1 MAKGTRR
8 EFLKTS
14 AAAAGAVAGV
24 VPASRIL
31 AEEKLP
37 PSDVSAAQS
46 PKTFTLT
53 RQIPVEAGYDLA
65 VAGGGPAGTAAAVC
79 AARLG
84 AKVLLVE
91 ATGCLGGMGTSG
103 LVIAFD
109 PMADGRRMLVGGF
122 MREVVETMYSRKF
135 LKPGID
141 PNSWR
146 KNYHNW
152 TPFQVEGYK
161 LVLDEFAHKA
171 GVEVRF
177 FTRVIDAEADSQ
189 QGKLSGVVLQN
200 IEGYR
205 FVQAKA
211 FIDATGDAVLADL
224 CGAACREAGRDTPA
238 PMPATLCSLHAGIDW
253 SRMGNQYSALKKALA
268 DGHFTQPDRHFPGMS
283 QVDQSV
289 GYLNG
294 GHLFH
299 MNALKCKDL
308 SDGVML
314 GRRIV
319 QEYVAFYRKYV
330 SGCENLQLVTTGS
343 LIGVRESRRIVGE
356 YEMTFDDLKARR
368 QFPDQIGVFNKAVD
382 IHVSDCTEEAYKRF
396 REEYFKTGRIGQGEC
411 FGIPYSILVPKGW
424 KNLWV
429 AGRCNSS
436 DVKVHGSIRVQPA
449 ASMMG
454 QAAGTAAVQSI
465 RNGQP
470 ANDLDTEQLVQT
482 LRKAGAYL
490 PQEQTSKTMTRA

>member
-31 AEEKLP
+31 AEAKLP
-37 PSDVSAAQS
+37 PGDVSVAQS

-103 LVIAFD
+103 LVTAFD
-109 PMADGRRMLVGGF
+109 PMGDGQRMLVGGF
-122 MREVVETMYSRKF
+122 MCEVVETMFSRKF

-141 PNSWR
+141 PNTWR
-146 KNYHNW
+146 KNYHQW

-161 LVLDEFAHKA
+161 LVLDEFVRKA

-177 FTRVIDAEADSQ
+177 FTRVIDADADPQ
-189 QGKLSGVVLQN
+189 QGKVAGVVLQN

-205 FVQAKA
+205 FVRAGTY
-211 FIDATGDAVLADL
+211 IDATGDAVLADL

-253 SRMGNQYSALKKALA
+253 SRMGNQAAALKKALA
-268 DGHFTQPDRHFPGMS
+268 DGHFTQPDRHLPGMS
-283 QVDQSV
+283 RVNQTV

-294 GHLFH
+294 GHLFR
-299 MNALKCKDL
+299 MNALKCQDL

-314 GRRIV
+314 GRRLV

-356 YEMTFDDLKARR
+356 YELNFDDYLARR
-368 QFPDQIGVFNKAVD
+368 QFSDQIAVFNKAVD
-382 IHVSDCTEEAYKRF
+382 IHAYDCTEEAYQQYLK
-396 REEYFKTGRIGQGEC
+396 EYSKTGRLRPGEC